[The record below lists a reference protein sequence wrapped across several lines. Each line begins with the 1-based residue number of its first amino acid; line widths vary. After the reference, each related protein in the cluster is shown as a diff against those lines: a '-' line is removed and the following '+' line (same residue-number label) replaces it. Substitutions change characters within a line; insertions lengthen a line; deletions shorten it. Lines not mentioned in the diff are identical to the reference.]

1 MINWWF
7 PGGCGEAGIVH
18 CLAWVLLVPFC
29 RKHIRKAMLFESG
42 TACSTAQAQITTHWP
57 NQANTNMVHI
67 YMPRKYTMGGCQ
79 NSAETRKENSERIK
93 PGTMCATCNNPKTSR
108 IFCVLFWNSHVL
120 ICHIELRPALAIE
133 TCKSKDFRVT
143 VLQRTCGC
151 FNQLVQLQ
159 GHCGGEILTESGSNK
174 FLQV

>member
-1 MINWWF
+1 M
-7 PGGCGEAGIVH
+7 VH

-42 TACSTAQAQITTHWP
+42 TACSTAQAQITTHWQ

-108 IFCVLFWNSHVL
+108 IFCVLFWNSHLL

-151 FNQLVQLQ
+151 FNQLVQLE